1 MVFLWFSYG
10 LLKVIA
16 LIFVTLRRPS
26 SGLPRDPRPAQRP
39 FVRCRSHR
47 PWSRHWGW
55 TSSND
60 AVANVQQIPGGFF
73 FNWDNQLLRI
83 THVVTC
89 DVCLYEV
96 YIYMIYMI
104 YMYIFVFFDW
114 DNQLLKNMRKPRWK
128 LGNHRWPEPQA
139 AHSWWPSPCAGYL
152 GLEWLLKGPEKW
164 RFHTEKWRFSWFK
177 TEKCGG
183 LDFVL
188 MFAKLLYQ
196 YVT

>member
-96 YIYMIYMI
+96 YIYIYMIYMI

-114 DNQLLKNMRKPRWK
+114 DNQLLKKHAKTSLETRKPSVTGAPGSTFLVAKSLCRIPGAGVAFKRPWK
-128 LGNHRWPEPQA
+128 MEISHWKMEI
-139 AHSWWPSPCAGYL
+139 
-152 GLEWLLKGPEKW
+152 
-164 RFHTEKWRFSWFK
+164 
-177 TEKCGG
+177 
-183 LDFVL
+183 
-188 MFAKLLYQ
+188 
-196 YVT
+196 